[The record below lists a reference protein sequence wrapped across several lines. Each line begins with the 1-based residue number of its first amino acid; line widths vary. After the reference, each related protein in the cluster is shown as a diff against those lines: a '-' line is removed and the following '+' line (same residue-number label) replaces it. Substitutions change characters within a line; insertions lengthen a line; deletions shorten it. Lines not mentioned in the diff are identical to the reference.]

1 MRPVFKHILLPV
13 DMSAR
18 HQHAV
23 EIAARFAIESDGE
36 VTLLHVIDIIAGPW
50 LQELDFYKRIVERAR
65 AHLASLGRSLA
76 AQQVLGREEIV
87 YGNRAHEIVRYALK
101 AGIDLIVLSPH
112 RIDPNE
118 ATAGWGTVSHKVGI
132 WSQCPVLLV
141 K

>member
-76 AQQVLGREEIV
+76 AQQVLGREESL
-87 YGNRAHEIVRYALK
+87 A
-101 AGIDLIVLSPH
+101 
-112 RIDPNE
+112 RIED
-118 ATAGWGTVSHKVGI
+118 AA
-132 WSQCPVLLV
+132 CA
-141 K
+141 